1 MSRAERFD
9 RADFEVRY
17 AEPVPAAG
25 AGTDAIAEREE
36 TAPVASAPAQL
47 ISPPVRSGHPATR
60 PRRAIWP
67 IAQGHIHRVGESVLA
82 DRNGQGRPH
91 KGVDIFADA
100 GTEIVAARGGQVL
113 RVIDGRQT
121 KSASQQRAG
130 LFIDIRGGDSLVYR
144 YLHLGDARVEPGA
157 SVKQGTVLGTVA
169 APHTSGLADAT
180 HLHFEIRQADYERTR
195 QDYGAPI
202 DPRRV
207 LPPLQA

>member
-17 AEPVPAAG
+17 GEPVPSAETS
-25 AGTDAIAEREE
+25 TDAFAERAE
-36 TAPVASAPAQL
+36 TAAASAPAQL
-47 ISPPVRSGHPATR
+47 ISPPVRNSAPAAR

-67 IAQGHIHRVGESVLA
+67 IAQANIHRVGESVLA

-144 YLHLGDARVEPGA
+144 YLHLGEARVEPGA

-180 HLHFEIRQADYERTR
+180 HLHFEIRQADYDRMR
-195 QDYGAPI
+195 QDYGTPI